1 MWRRLQLQN
10 LFCGSPKQQVA
21 LHVDVPTIELVDL
34 PGIQLYPPNLEK
46 ETTSLVTRYLSAPD
60 TLVLCVVDAT
70 IPSLDSSPAVKMI
83 READKLSSTI
93 LALTKADLVKDE
105 EVIVAN
111 IFDRILRQSS
121 EIQELPDLAGCVAVI
136 NRKHNDQL
144 SLLEAEA
151 AETATFDSLFHD
163 PAQAYAS
170 AEVQA
175 QLRENTTSSQLIAK
189 LDTLFHSHI
198 QKRWMPAALKS
209 IRKTMTS
216 VRKDCMKLG
225 PAPETLKLEEVLDVL
240 IARVR
245 HCCSLTC

>member
-1 MWRRLQLQN
+1 M
-10 LFCGSPKQQVA
+10 
-21 LHVDVPTIELVDL
+21 
-34 PGIQLYPPNLEK
+34 
-46 ETTSLVTRYLSAPD
+46 
-60 TLVLCVVDAT
+60 
-70 IPSLDSSPAVKMI
+70 
-83 READKLSSTI
+83 
-93 LALTKADLVKDE
+93 
-105 EVIVAN
+105 
-111 IFDRILRQSS
+111 
-121 EIQELPDLAGCVAVI
+121 
-136 NRKHNDQL
+136 
-144 SLLEAEA
+144 EAET